1 MKTVFVSCR
10 TFRRT
15 FPRRERWALAFLI
28 AVAPITAPMANSL
41 VDQENVTAVWKAQQ
55 VNFEYR
61 GYSTTYSCRSLEDKL
76 TMILRTVGA
85 REDVQLRSYVCDEQ
99 LGIARFQVSMQS
111 PVVAS
116 EENVRE
122 ITSHDSKD
130 ELIARVNGEKLASA
144 ADVERFPAVWKTVSF
159 SRDRTL
165 RLERGD
171 CELVQ
176 QLRQQILPR
185 MSIQVVKDNL
195 RCSSSLGNVGPPRLT
210 VSALVPAPAR
220 PR

>member
-28 AVAPITAPMANSL
+28 AIAPITAPMANSL

-85 REDVQLRSYVCDEQ
+85 REDVQLRSYVWT
-99 LGIARFQVSMQS
+99 SS
-111 PVVAS
+111 SAS
-116 EENVRE
+116 
-122 ITSHDSKD
+122 
-130 ELIARVNGEKLASA
+130 LAFKC
-144 ADVERFPAVWKTVSF
+144 R
-159 SRDRTL
+159 
-165 RLERGD
+165 
-171 CELVQ
+171 C
-176 QLRQQILPR
+176 
-185 MSIQVVKDNL
+185 NL
-195 RCSSSLGNVGPPRLT
+195 RWSHRKRTFARSPPTIRKM
-210 VSALVPAPAR
+210 S
-220 PR
+220 

>member
-1 MKTVFVSCR
+1 MRTFFVS
-10 TFRRT
+10 RRSLLK
-15 FPRRERWALAFLI
+15 RRLRAFACMAAI
-28 AVAPITAPMANSL
+28 APVPAVMANS
-41 VDQENVTAVWKAQQ
+41 VADRENVTAVWKSQQ

-99 LGIARFQVSMQS
+99 LGIARFQVAMQS

-116 EENVRE
+116 EENIRE
-122 ITSHDSKD
+122 ITSRDSKD
-130 ELIARVNGEKLASA
+130 ELIARVKGEKPPSA
-144 ADVERFPAVWKTVSF
+144 ADLERFPAVWKKVSF
-159 SRDRTL
+159 SSDRNM

-195 RCSSSLGNVGPPRLT
+195 RCSSNLGNVGPPRLT
-210 VSALVPAPAR
+210 VSALVRAEPKLH
-220 PR
+220 